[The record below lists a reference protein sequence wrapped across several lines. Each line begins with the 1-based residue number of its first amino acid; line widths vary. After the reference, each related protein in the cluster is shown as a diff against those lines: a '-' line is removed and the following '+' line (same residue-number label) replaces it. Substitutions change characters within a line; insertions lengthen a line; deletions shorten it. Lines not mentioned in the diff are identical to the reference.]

1 MIRRP
6 AVLAPLALALTL
18 GLPGLAEAKPSL
30 PKFEAADF
38 STSKANPYLPL
49 KSGAERRFVGV
60 NRRTGQQ
67 ESFVLRMVGPGPTIL
82 GVATTTQLDEAYV
95 GKWLVE
101 RTLDYFAADAEG
113 NVWYFGEDVVNYR
126 YDKTGKLIG
135 KDNHSAWR
143 AGVNGA
149 KPGITMPAA
158 TSPGLSLFQEHAPA
172 NGAMDWFEIV
182 ARDLSVKGPAGTF
195 TGVLKVYESS
205 TVEPGLREFKYY
217 APGVGLIRADEE
229 LSRRLDSPAIVVEL
243 QR

>member
-1 MIRRP
+1 M
-6 AVLAPLALALTL
+6 ASLALAITL
-18 GLPGLAEAKPSL
+18 WHPLPAEAKPSL
-30 PKFEAADF
+30 PKFDAADF
-38 STSKANPYLPL
+38 STPKANPYLPL
-49 KSGAERRFVGV
+49 KPGPERRFEGV
-60 NRRTGQQ
+60 NRRTGQR
-67 ESFVLRMVGPGPTIL
+67 ESFVLRIVGPGPTIL

-113 NVWYFGEDVVNYR
+113 NVWYFGEDVVNFR
-126 YDKTGKLIG
+126 YDKTGMLVG

-172 NGAMDWFEIV
+172 EGAMDWFEIA
-182 ARDLSVKGPAGTF
+182 ARDLSIEGPAGTF
-195 TGVLKVYESS
+195 SSVLKVYESS
-205 TVEPGLREFKYY
+205 TAEPGLREFKYY
-217 APGVGLIRADEE
+217 APGIGLIRADEE
-229 LSRRLDSPAIVVEL
+229 LSRRLDSPEIVVEL